1 VKDLIRKILRES
13 EDDFEWAKD
22 LVSSVSNVDLSQIEG
37 LKDLDRSKN
46 YIIWVEDLPPE
57 SIEKIFNF
65 IESQKKWLSNT
76 FMEREDF
83 NNIKRKASIIF
94 IHPPRNQWEKERSG
108 IGVWTHEHGST
119 QRELYEEL
127 VNKPNTVEINPYH
140 ILAQM

>member
-1 VKDLIRKILRES
+1 VKDLIRKILKES

-46 YIIWVEDLPPE
+46 YIIWVEDLPSE

-83 NNIKRKASIIF
+83 DSIKRKASIIC
-94 IHPPRNQWEKERSG
+94 IHPPRNNWEERSG
-108 IGVWTHEHGST
+108 IGVWTHDPGGT

-127 VNKPNTVEINPYH
+127 VNKPNTVEINPYQ

>member
-1 VKDLIRKILRES
+1 MKDLIRKILKES

-57 SIEKIFNF
+57 SIEKIFDF
-65 IESQKKWLSNT
+65 IESQKKWLSNA

-83 NNIKRKASIIF
+83 DRIKKEASIIS
-94 IHPPRNQWEKERSG
+94 IDSPRNQWEEERSG
-108 IGVWTHEHGST
+108 IGVWTHKPGDT

-127 VNKPNTVEINPYH
+127 VNKRNTVEINPYQ